1 MQQSLAEQLATFVN
15 TASFDEGAI
24 GGLVPNRLPRDVRA
38 KIGDPFLSFA
48 SAEASGTTLRFS
60 TTADIVHLRVSTSAL
75 LVPDFPR
82 ANPSLVVRSG
92 AFEEVLQLDAGT
104 IEFNP
109 QTGAVRIASGPV
121 QDLLL
126 HRAPGDGARL
136 RQLLVTRADV
146 PLAAVLRRL
155 EPRRDE
161 DVHEQQ

>member
-126 HRAPGDGARL
+126 HRAPGDGVMTI
-136 RQLLVTRADV
+136 LLPHNAPIEILGLDADA
-146 PLAAVLRRL
+146 PLLPA
-155 EPRRDE
+155 
-161 DVHEQQ
+161 